1 MRVLIATLVLL
12 AIFAASVSATEYVV
26 TSAQTSAQI
35 NAVVAALKPGDIL
48 TFSAGTYTNVALN
61 LNSLKGTKNAW
72 IVIRGAAGALPVLTI
87 NTNVVFQANIDI
99 GSGTS
104 FVAIANLQLS
114 QTGTRVYAG
123 VKLHTGNNNILLEGL
138 TIVNINGNGIDAL
151 NINSLTNIVIRD
163 NIIASV
169 GLKLV
174 DKTLVGAGIVV
185 GGLTGYVKNVLNF
198 RIVNN
203 LIHDI
208 YGFEG
213 AAVKVLLGV
222 KGLQILDNVIYNAGL
237 GISTGI
243 KSAVYVATG
252 LIDTVLELLPLV
264 SRNIITGSGSLTTT
278 TNVNTRLS
286 VALGV
291 SVGVYAGVGTQV
303 VNNVIAKLP
312 IGIQVGLGLNV
323 DLNLNLGS
331 LLESLLGGLGLKRSS
346 DTLATVTNVVHNT
359 VVAVSQVALK
369 IVDEVSD
376 VLKGILGDV
385 LGADLQILNNVF
397 SILNG
402 VEGILGVVF
411 QLVDELLE
419 SVLGALGGATF
430 LNNVVEGVLGG
441 VLGGLQL
448 DNLLSGLLGNLGLKR
463 AEHEQQQLEANI
475 ESLRARGLLDGLLAT
490 VNGLVQNLLSG
501 NGILGFLVDTV
512 DNLFSG
518 NGLLNNLSDLLPL
531 HALLNTVVSGTN
543 QVINQVGELVSD
555 VLDDVQALLND
566 LFGDL
571 ESILTALGQ
580 LDLNAVLNA
589 VTSKLLRN
597 LLGNVDT
604 LVQTVLDDLEPTLDS
619 VLDLVDSLLITLT
632 KGIDLNGVT
641 RLLQRFSIGALQAL
655 GDSTKRQALS
665 IPLEFPA
672 PQRMAAV
679 RSAPLLKMSS

>member
-12 AIFAASVSATEYVV
+12 AIFAASASATEYVV

-48 TFSAGTYTNVALN
+48 TFSAGVYANVALK
-61 LNSLKGTKNAW
+61 LNGLKGTKNAW
-72 IVIRGAAGALPVLTI
+72 IVIRGAAGASPTLTI
-87 NTNVVFQANIDI
+87 NTNKVYQANIDI

-104 FVAIANLQLS
+104 YVAIANLQLS

-163 NIIASV
+163 NVIASV

-203 LIHDI
+203 LIHDV

-213 AAVKVLLGV
+213 AAVKIVLGV
-222 KGLQILDNVIYNAGL
+222 QGLQVLDNILYNAAL
-237 GISTGI
+237 GSCAGT
-243 KSAVYVATG
+243 KSLLYVATG
-252 LIDTVLELLPLV
+252 LINVPFKLLPLV
-264 SRNIITGSGSLTTT
+264 ARNVITGSASLS
-278 TNVNTRLS
+278 VNIHLS
-286 VALGV
+286 VAAC
-291 SVGVYAGVGTQV
+291 VGLYAGFATQV
-303 VNNVIAKLP
+303 VNNIIIKVP
-312 IGIQVGLGLNV
+312 IGIQIGLGLNV
-323 DLNLNLGS
+323 DLNANLGA
-331 LLESLLGGLGLKRSS
+331 LLESLLGGLNLG
-346 DTLATVTNVVHNT
+346 TATCVTNCVHNT
-359 VVAVSQVALK
+359 VAGISVAALK
-369 IVDEVSD
+369 IVDSVSD
-376 VLKGILGDV
+376 LLKDILGDI
-385 LGADLQILNNVF
+385 LGAKLQILNNVF
-397 SILNG
+397 SIVNG

-419 SVLGALGGATF
+419 AVLGALGGATI
-430 LNNVVEGVLGG
+430 LNNVVQGVLGG

-448 DNLLSGLLGNLGLKR
+448 DDLLQGLLGNIGLKR
-463 AEHEQQQLEANI
+463 AEHEQQQLKANMR
-475 ESLRARGLLDGLLAT
+475 SLRARGLLDGLLGT

-512 DNLFSG
+512 NNLFSG
-518 NGLLNNLSDLLPL
+518 NGLLTDVTDLLPVG
-531 HALLNTVVSGTN
+531 ALLNVVTAGVN
-543 QVINQVGELVSD
+543 EVLNQVGQLV
-555 VLDDVQALLND
+555 DDVVQDVQVLLND
-566 LFGDL
+566 LLQDVHQ
-571 ESILTALGQ
+571 ILTDLAN
-580 LDLNAVLNA
+580 LDLSAVLNG
-589 VTSKLLRN
+589 VTSQLLRN